1 MSLSNFIKDMI
12 NEHNNLNL
20 YEFDDYYTF
29 DSLTDLHE
37 ISINPDIPS
46 GVYVSTKNPRDIILK
61 EFDEEGRILLGFS
74 NELTSVANIYKAIEG
89 GLMLKDDSK
98 LSSVSE
104 SEEFLVMGDIY
115 GYDPFILVKTT
126 CDDNVNLINWYGNS
140 KEFEAI
146 DSKKGKKKWM

>member
-29 DSLTDLHE
+29 DTLTDLHE

-146 DSKKGKKKWM
+146 DSKKGKKK

>member
-20 YEFDDYYTF
+20 YEFDDYSTF
-29 DSLTDLHE
+29 DTLTDLHE

-146 DSKKGKKKWM
+146 DSKKGKKK

>member
-146 DSKKGKKKWM
+146 DSKKGKKK

>member
-1 MSLSNFIKDMI
+1 MI

-29 DSLTDLHE
+29 DTLTDLHE

-146 DSKKGKKKWM
+146 DSKKGKKK